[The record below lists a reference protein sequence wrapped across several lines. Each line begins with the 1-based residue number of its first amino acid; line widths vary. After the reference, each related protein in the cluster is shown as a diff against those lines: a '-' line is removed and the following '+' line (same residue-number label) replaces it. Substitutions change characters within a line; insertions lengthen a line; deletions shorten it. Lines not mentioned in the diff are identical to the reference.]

1 MVVAIILIIG
11 MVCLYKFCYPRLP
24 KVLKSALLSIKGKLM
39 WSVFL
44 RYSTQTYL
52 SLAIGALLALKTIN
66 DSSLVRKIIIPLQIV
81 YLVTW
86 PTVIFI
92 IMYRNRQNLAHP

>member
-1 MVVAIILIIG
+1 
-11 MVCLYKFCYPRLP
+11 
-24 KVLKSALLSIKGKLM
+24 M

-66 DSSLVRKIIIPLQIV
+66 EASLVRRIAIPLQIL

-86 PTVIFI
+86 PTFIFI
-92 IMYRNRQNLAHP
+92 ILYKNRQNLAHL